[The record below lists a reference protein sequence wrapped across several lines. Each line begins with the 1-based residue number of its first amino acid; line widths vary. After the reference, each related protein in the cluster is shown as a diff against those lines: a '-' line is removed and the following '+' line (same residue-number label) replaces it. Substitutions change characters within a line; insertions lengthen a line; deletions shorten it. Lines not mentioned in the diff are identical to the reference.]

1 MEPYRAAL
9 ADTKYGS
16 LWLDQD
22 VRPDPLPSLAKDE
35 RCELL
40 IVGGGFTGL
49 WAALQAKERM
59 PDCDIILIESTIIGD
74 GASGRNGGTR
84 PHKRTGP
91 AQPEGTPR
99 EPGAVRH
106 RRAL

>member
-1 MEPYRAAL
+1 MESYLKAL

-22 VRPDPLPSLAKDE
+22 VRPEPLSPLAKDE
-35 RCELL
+35 KCQLL

-59 PDCDIILIESTIIGD
+59 PDSDIIVIESTFIGN
-74 GASGRNGGTR
+74 GASGRNGAGHNPTSR
-84 PHKRTGP
+84 SFRIMHLSFLTN
-91 AQPEGTPR
+91 QDW
-99 EPGAVRH
+99 
-106 RRAL
+106 ALT